1 MDFFTNMQGFLGN
14 LPNNTGCFL
23 LETDKIRI
31 KTVPNGAALFRVE
44 IPDKTGRFSNIALPL
59 PSPDACIRSG
69 THAGTTLGP
78 VAGRVENGRLQI
90 PDRTLQLAQNEGRN
104 HLHGGPGGL
113 SRQVWQTV
121 HARPDQV
128 AYRLDLPDR
137 LDGYPG
143 NRTFWVGY
151 ALTGPA
157 QLTIRYRVETDAPT
171 PVSLSNHTYWNLS
184 GDFAH
189 PCTGHRLQ
197 IAARQAC
204 WNDQEHLPRGVLDVA
219 GTPLDFTR
227 SQEPAPHADHPQLH
241 NALGY
246 NHAYLL
252 EGSPAVRL
260 EHPASGRV
268 LTMETDLPALV
279 FYSGGY
285 LAGEPLEGG
294 CAAESAAFAL
304 EPQERPGLPALVLPG
319 QPWERWIRLTFS
331 AEQMP
336 RQRFFT

>member
-1 MDFFTNMQGFLGN
+1 MNFFTNMQGFLEE
-14 LPNNTGCFL
+14 LPNESGFFL

-31 KTVPNGAALFRVE
+31 KTVPNGASLFRVE
-44 IPDKTGRFSNIALPL
+44 VPDKNGLFSNIALPL
-59 PSPDACIRSG
+59 PSPEACVHSG
-69 THAGTTLGP
+69 THAGATLGP
-78 VAGRVENGRLQI
+78 IAGRVEGGQLQI
-90 PDRTLQLAQNEGRN
+90 PGKSLQLAQNEGRN
-104 HLHGGPGGL
+104 HLHGGSGGL

-121 HARPDQV
+121 CAQPDRV
-128 AYRLDLPDR
+128 IYRLDLPDG

-143 NRTFWVGY
+143 SRTFRVGY

-157 QLTIRYRVETDAPT
+157 QLTIHYRVETDAPT

-204 WNDQEHLPRGVLDVA
+204 WNDREHLPRGVLDVA
-219 GTPLDFTR
+219 GTPLDFAR
-227 SQEPAPHADHPQLH
+227 PQEPAPHAEHPQLR

-246 NHAYLL
+246 NNAYLL

-285 LAGEPLEGG
+285 LEGEPLEGS

-331 AEQMP
+331 VE
-336 RQRFFT
+336 

>member
-1 MDFFTNMQGFLGN
+1 MNFFTNMQGFLEE
-14 LPNNTGCFL
+14 LPNESGFFL

-31 KTVPNGAALFRVE
+31 KTVPNGASLFRVE
-44 IPDKTGRFSNIALPL
+44 VPDKNGLFSNIALPL
-59 PSPDACIRSG
+59 PSPEACAHSG
-69 THAGTTLGP
+69 THAGATLGP
-78 VAGRVENGRLQI
+78 IAGRVEGGQLQI
-90 PDRTLQLAQNEGRN
+90 PGKSLQLAQNEGRN

-121 HARPDQV
+121 CAQPDRV
-128 AYRLDLPDR
+128 IYRLDLPDG

-143 NRTFWVGY
+143 SRTFRVGY

-157 QLTIRYRVETDAPT
+157 QLTIHYRVETDAPT

-204 WNDQEHLPRGVLDVA
+204 WNDREHLPRGVLDVA
-219 GTPLDFTR
+219 GTPLDFAR
-227 SQEPAPHADHPQLH
+227 PQEPAPHAEHPQLR

-246 NHAYLL
+246 NNAYLL

-285 LAGEPLEGG
+285 LEGEPLEGS

-331 AEQMP
+331 VE
-336 RQRFFT
+336 

>member
-1 MDFFTNMQGFLGN
+1 MNFFTNMQGFLEE
-14 LPNNTGCFL
+14 LPNESGFFL

-31 KTVPNGAALFRVE
+31 KTVPNGASLFRVE
-44 IPDKTGRFSNIALPL
+44 VPDKNGLFSNIALPL
-59 PSPDACIRSG
+59 PSPEACAHSG
-69 THAGTTLGP
+69 THAGATLGP
-78 VAGRVENGRLQI
+78 IAGRVEGGQLQI
-90 PDRTLQLAQNEGRN
+90 PGKSLQLAQNEGRN

-121 HARPDQV
+121 CAQPDRV
-128 AYRLDLPDR
+128 IYRLDLPDG

-143 NRTFWVGY
+143 SRTFRVGY

-157 QLTIRYRVETDAPT
+157 QLTIHYRVETDAPT

-204 WNDQEHLPRGVLDVA
+204 WNDREHLPRGVLDVA
-219 GTPLDFTR
+219 GTPLDFAR
-227 SQEPAPHADHPQLH
+227 PQEPAPHAEHPQLR

-246 NHAYLL
+246 NNAYLL
-252 EGSPAVRL
+252 EGSPAARL

-285 LAGEPLEGG
+285 LEGEPLEGS

-331 AEQMP
+331 VE
-336 RQRFFT
+336 

>member
-1 MDFFTNMQGFLGN
+1 MNFFTNMQGFLEE
-14 LPNNTGCFL
+14 LPNESGFFL

-31 KTVPNGAALFRVE
+31 KTVPNGASLFRVE
-44 IPDKTGRFSNIALPL
+44 VPDKNGLFSNIALPL
-59 PSPDACIRSG
+59 PSPEACVHSG
-69 THAGTTLGP
+69 THAGATLGP
-78 VAGRVENGRLQI
+78 IAGRVEGGQLQI
-90 PDRTLQLAQNEGRN
+90 PGKSLQLAQNEGRN

-121 HARPDQV
+121 CAQPDRV
-128 AYRLDLPDR
+128 IYRLDLPDG

-143 NRTFWVGY
+143 SRTFRVGY

-157 QLTIRYRVETDAPT
+157 QLTIHYRVETDAPT

-204 WNDQEHLPRGVLDVA
+204 WNDREHLPRGVLDVA
-219 GTPLDFTR
+219 GTPLDFAR
-227 SQEPAPHADHPQLH
+227 PQEPAPHAEHPQLR

-246 NHAYLL
+246 NNAYLL

-285 LAGEPLEGG
+285 LEGEPLEGS

-331 AEQMP
+331 VE
-336 RQRFFT
+336 